1 MPVQIHEVVIRATV
15 TERQPACGDTSS
27 QSAAGGGAAT
37 ASGGGGSVE
46 QIAEQIFDILKSKRE
61 R

>member
-15 TERQPACGDTSS
+15 TERLPGCGDTASK
-27 QSAAGGGAAT
+27 SATPEGKVS
-37 ASGGGGSVE
+37 ASGGGSVE

>member
-15 TERQPACGDTSS
+15 TERQPACGDTP
-27 QSAAGGGAAT
+27 AASGAAAT
-37 ASGGGGSVE
+37 PASGSGSSE
-46 QIAEQIFDILKSKRE
+46 LIAEQIFEILKAKRE